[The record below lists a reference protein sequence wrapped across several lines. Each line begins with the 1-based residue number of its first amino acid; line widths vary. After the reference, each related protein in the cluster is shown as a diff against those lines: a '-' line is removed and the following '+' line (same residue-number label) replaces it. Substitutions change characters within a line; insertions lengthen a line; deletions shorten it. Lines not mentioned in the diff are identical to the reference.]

1 MPILASA
8 LIGLI
13 FGCGILISGMS
24 NPAKVVNFFD
34 IAGAW
39 DPSLAFVMGG
49 GLLVNL
55 VGYRIAFR
63 RTAPILMPSFSLPAV
78 TRVDAALVGGSAV
91 FGIGWGLSGV
101 CPGGLIPVLAVGGSG
116 PLLFLAGLL
125 AGIAAARF
133 ARARF
138 LTPAA

>member
-1 MPILASA
+1 MPIVAAL
-8 LIGLI
+8 LIGLV
-13 FGCGILISGMS
+13 FGCGILVSGMS

-34 IAGAW
+34 VAGAW

-55 VGYRIAFR
+55 VGYRLALR
-63 RTAPILMPSFSLPAV
+63 RPAPLLMPSFSLPAL

-101 CPGGLIPVLAVGGSG
+101 CPGGLIPVLGTGRSE

-125 AGIAAARF
+125 AGIVVARQARSVLAAR
-133 ARARF
+133 A
-138 LTPAA
+138 

>member
-1 MPILASA
+1 MPVIAAL
-8 LIGLI
+8 LIGLL
-13 FGCGILISGMS
+13 FGCGILVSGMS

-34 IAGAW
+34 VAGAW

-55 VGYRIAFR
+55 VGYALVLR
-63 RTAPILMPSFSLPAV
+63 RKAPLLEPAFSLPTL

-101 CPGGLIPVLAVGGSG
+101 CPGGLVPMLGTGRSA
-116 PLLFLAGLL
+116 PLLFFAGLL
-125 AGIAAARF
+125 AGIVAARQMRKMM
-133 ARARF
+133 A
-138 LTPAA
+138 TG

>member
-1 MPILASA
+1 MPMVAA
-8 LIGLI
+8 LIIGLI
-13 FGCGILISGMS
+13 FGCGILVSGMS

-34 IAGAW
+34 VAGAW

-55 VGYRIAFR
+55 VGYRLAFR
-63 RTAPILMPSFSLPAV
+63 RQAPLLMSAFSLPSL
-78 TRVDAALVGGSAV
+78 TRLDAALIGGSAV

-101 CPGGLIPVLAVGGSG
+101 CPGGLVPVLGTGRSE

-125 AGIAAARF
+125 AGIMVARQARTLLAAR
-133 ARARF
+133 A
-138 LTPAA
+138 

>member
-1 MPILASA
+1 MPIVAA
-8 LIGLI
+8 LIIGLI
-13 FGCGILISGMS
+13 FGCGILVSGMS

-34 IAGAW
+34 VAGAW

-55 VGYRIAFR
+55 VGYRLAFR
-63 RTAPILMPSFSLPAV
+63 RQAPLLMSAFSLPSL
-78 TRVDAALVGGSAV
+78 TRVDAALIGGSAV

-101 CPGGLIPVLAVGGSG
+101 CPGGLVPVLGTGRSE

-125 AGIAAARF
+125 AGIMVARQARTLLAAR
-133 ARARF
+133 A
-138 LTPAA
+138 

>member
-1 MPILASA
+1 MPIVAAL
-8 LIGLI
+8 LIGLV
-13 FGCGILISGMS
+13 FGCGILVSGMS

-34 IAGAW
+34 VAGAW

-55 VGYRIAFR
+55 VGYRLALR
-63 RTAPILMPSFSLPAV
+63 RPAPLLMPSFSLPAL
-78 TRVDAALVGGSAV
+78 TRVDAALIGGSAV

-101 CPGGLIPVLAVGGSG
+101 CPGGLIPVLGTGRSE

-125 AGIAAARF
+125 AGIVVARQARSVIAAR
-133 ARARF
+133 A
-138 LTPAA
+138 

>member
-1 MPILASA
+1 MPVLAA
-8 LIGLI
+8 LLIGLM

-34 IAGAW
+34 VAGAW

-55 VGYRIAFR
+55 VGYRLAFR
-63 RTAPILMPSFSLPAV
+63 RKAPLLMPAFSLPEL

-101 CPGGLIPVLAVGGSG
+101 CPGGLIPVLGIGRSE

-125 AGIAAARF
+125 AGIVAARQ
-133 ARARF
+133 ARSLITAR
-138 LTPAA
+138 T

>member
-1 MPILASA
+1 MPIVAAL
-8 LIGLI
+8 LIGLV
-13 FGCGILISGMS
+13 FGCGILVSGMS

-34 IAGAW
+34 VAGGW

-55 VGYRIAFR
+55 VGYRLALR
-63 RTAPILMPSFSLPAV
+63 RPAPLLMPSFSLPAL

-101 CPGGLIPVLAVGGSG
+101 CPGGLIPVLGTGRSE

-125 AGIAAARF
+125 AGIVVARQARSVLAAR
-133 ARARF
+133 A
-138 LTPAA
+138 

>member
-1 MPILASA
+1 MPIVAAL
-8 LIGLI
+8 LIGLV
-13 FGCGILISGMS
+13 FGCGILVSGMS

-34 IAGAW
+34 VAGAW

-55 VGYRIAFR
+55 VGYRLALR
-63 RTAPILMPSFSLPAV
+63 RPAPLLMQSFSLPAL

-101 CPGGLIPVLAVGGSG
+101 CPGGLIPVLGTGRSE

-125 AGIAAARF
+125 AGIVVARQARSVIAAR
-133 ARARF
+133 A
-138 LTPAA
+138 

>member
-1 MPILASA
+1 MPMVAA
-8 LIGLI
+8 LIIGLI
-13 FGCGILISGMS
+13 FGCGILVSGMS

-34 IAGAW
+34 VAGAW

-55 VGYRIAFR
+55 VGYRLAFR
-63 RTAPILMPSFSLPAV
+63 RQAPLLMSAFSLPSL
-78 TRVDAALVGGSAV
+78 TRVDAALIGGSAV

-101 CPGGLIPVLAVGGSG
+101 CPGGLVPVLGTGRSE

-125 AGIAAARF
+125 AGIMVARQARTLLAAR
-133 ARARF
+133 A
-138 LTPAA
+138 

>member
-1 MPILASA
+1 MPIVAAL
-8 LIGLI
+8 LIGLV
-13 FGCGILISGMS
+13 FGCGILVSGMS

-34 IAGAW
+34 VAGAW

-55 VGYRIAFR
+55 VGYRLALR
-63 RTAPILMPSFSLPAV
+63 RPAPLLMPWFSLPAL

-101 CPGGLIPVLAVGGSG
+101 CPGGLIPVLGTGRSE

-125 AGIAAARF
+125 AGIVVARQARSVLAAR
-133 ARARF
+133 A
-138 LTPAA
+138 

>member
-1 MPILASA
+1 MPIVAA
-8 LIGLI
+8 LIIGLI
-13 FGCGILISGMS
+13 FGCGILVSGMS

-34 IAGAW
+34 VAGAW

-55 VGYRIAFR
+55 VGYRLAFR
-63 RTAPILMPSFSLPAV
+63 RQAPLLMPAFSLPSL
-78 TRVDAALVGGSAV
+78 TRVDAALIGGSAV

-101 CPGGLIPVLAVGGSG
+101 CPGGLVPVLGTGRSE

-125 AGIAAARF
+125 AGIMVARQARTLLAAR
-133 ARARF
+133 A
-138 LTPAA
+138 

>member
-1 MPILASA
+1 MPIVASL

-34 IAGAW
+34 LAGSW

-49 GLLVNL
+49 GLLVNML
-55 VGYRIAFR
+55 GYRLAFR
-63 RTAPILMPSFSLPAV
+63 RKAPLLMPSFSLPSL

-101 CPGGLIPVLAVGGSG
+101 CPGGLIPVLGTGRSE

-125 AGIAAARF
+125 AGIVLARQLRTRIP
-133 ARARF
+133 ARA
-138 LTPAA
+138 